1 MRVEVHL
8 LRYGDDWLLPYVCRH
23 YSSFASRVVLHN
35 AGPEP
40 IIFQKSWMAD
50 KCSTEGRITL
60 EEVPWDCPEVNDV
73 RYAELRNSCWKGSA
87 ADWVIVGDMD
97 EFIYFPEGAEKS
109 LGAYTQMGAAS
120 IRPHGFEMF
129 SETYPTTQG
138 QIYDEIK
145 FGAPDDKWY
154 GKPILFC
161 PKLVSDM
168 RWGLGSHECDPV
180 LHDGRRFHVG
190 PRWPFAKPP
199 CWLLHWHH
207 IGPAEDIGA
216 KYDAT
221 ITRMCAQNKKMHW
234 GNLEPGLKHVA
245 DKRANIVPNLRKLIP

>member
-1 MRVEVHL
+1 MRVEAHV
-8 LRYGDDWLLPYVCRH
+8 LRYGDDWLVPYVVRH
-23 YSSFASRVVLHN
+23 YLSFCDKLVIHD
-35 AGPEP
+35 AGGGH
-40 IIFQKSWMAD
+40 S
-50 KCSTEGRITL
+50 L
-60 EEVPWDCPEVNDV
+60 EMIAENMPAVSVVPWDCPEVNDI
-73 RYAELRNSCWKGSA
+73 RYAELRNSCWKGST

-97 EFIYFPEGAEKS
+97 EFIYLPEGAEKS
-109 LGAYTQMGAAS
+109 LGAYTQMGAAA

-207 IGPAEDIGA
+207 IGPAKDIGD

-234 GNLEPGLKHVA
+234 GNLEKGSKHVA
-245 DKRANIVPNLRKLIP
+245 DKRANIVPNLTQLIP

>member
-1 MRVEVHL
+1 MLVEAHV
-8 LRYGDDWLLPYVCRH
+8 LRYGDDWLVPYVVRH
-23 YSSFASRVVLHN
+23 YLSY
-35 AGPEP
+35 
-40 IIFQKSWMAD
+40 AD
-50 KCSTEGRITL
+50 KLVIHDAGGGASLEGFAERDKRVCVL
-60 EEVPWDCPEVNDV
+60 PWDCHEVSDM
-73 RYAELRNSCWKGSA
+73 RYAELRNSCWKGTK
-87 ADWVIVGDMD
+87 ADWVVVADMD
-97 EFIYFPEGAEKS
+97 EFIWFPEGAEKS

-154 GKPILFC
+154 AKPILFR
-161 PKLVSDM
+161 PTLVSDM

-199 CWLLHWHH
+199 CYLLHFHH
-207 IGPAEDIGA
+207 IGPAKDIGD

-234 GNLEPGLKHVA
+234 GNLEPGIKHVS
-245 DKRANIVPNLRKLIP
+245 DKRANIVPNLRQLIP